1 MMNMNMRESDEHLY
15 PDVYNQFAPI
25 ADQLIRD
32 MEKNHGDIYLNEDL
46 LQQMIDEAIN
56 RVGADIP
63 VSDGMATE
71 EAVPTIYQYGRGR
84 PHGGYNHGH
93 WRNYNRGALS
103 DIFRILFLQ
112 QIFGRRRPCWRC
124 R

>member
-1 MMNMNMRESDEHLY
+1 MNMRDNRDNNDENLY
-15 PDVYNQFAPI
+15 PDVYKTFAPI

-46 LQQMIDEAIN
+46 LQQMIDEAIK
-56 RVGADIP
+56 RAEADTP
-63 VSDGMATE
+63 VSADAPTE
-71 EAVPTIYQYGRGR
+71 EAIPTLYSYGGRRGGYGR
-84 PHGGYNHGH
+84 HGH
-93 WRNYNRGALS
+93 WSNYNRGALD

-112 QIFGRRRPCWRC
+112 QIFGRRRPYWRW

>member
-46 LQQMIDEAIN
+46 LRQMIDEAIK
-56 RVGADIP
+56 RAEADAP
-63 VSDGMATE
+63 VSTDEATD
-71 EAVPTIYQYGRGR
+71 EAVPTIYNFGRR
-84 PHGGYNHGH
+84 QQKNHGGHGH
-93 WRNYNRGALS
+93 WSNYNRGALS